1 MATNQYMTG
10 RIRWTRPQAMLWS
23 ENPGTLVNG
32 RYVPIGFENVYNP
45 DYITDQQPKDAFI
58 ILSDH
63 NRAPIDF
70 KPMRI
75 EQRQRMINGRMR
87 SYHIADK
94 LQISTSW
101 DNLPSRSFYE
111 FPNFDPNGL
120 FARLDDPAYQYTIDG
135 GAGGSELLDWYE
147 NHKGPFW
154 VYLAYDK
161 YENFADTEGVT
172 DKYRNLD
179 KYSQIVEMYISDFS
193 YSVKKRGQSNH
204 DLWTVNVTLE
214 EV

>member
-1 MATNQYMTG
+1 MATNQYMSG
-10 RIRWTRPQAMLWS
+10 RKRWTRPQAMLWA
-23 ENPGTLVNG
+23 ENPGTLVDG
-32 RYVPIGFENVYNP
+32 K
-45 DYITDQQPKDAFI
+45 YIPVGYEKFFSPTYINDMQPQDSFM

-70 KPMRI
+70 KPIRI
-75 EQRQRMINGRMR
+75 EQKQRMINGRMR

-101 DNLPSRSFYE
+101 DNLPSRSFYDN
-111 FPNFDPNGL
+111 PNFELMGLSTYTEDP
-120 FARLDDPAYQYTIDG
+120 DYQYTADA
-135 GAGGSELLDWYE
+135 GAGGAELLAWYE
-147 NHKGPFW
+147 DHKGPFW
-154 VYLAYDK
+154 VYLSYDK
-161 YENFADTEGVT
+161 YENFSNIDGVT

-179 KYSQIVEMYISDFS
+179 KYSQILEMYISDFS
-193 YSVKKRGQSNH
+193 YSVKKRGQHNF